1 MTGQEVQKLSDE
13 QIQAQISDL
22 RTKLFTL
29 RQQSVTDKVEDLSQ
43 FKKIRRDIARLLTE
57 HGARARKAAPAAKA
71 KVAKPA
77 AAKPASRKPA
87 AAKTAA
93 AKSPRAA
100 KAKA

>member
-29 RQQSVTDKVEDLSQ
+29 RQQSVTDTVEDLSQ

-57 HGARARKAAPAAKA
+57 HGARARKGAPAAKA

-77 AAKPASRKPA
+77 AAKPAARKPA

-93 AKSPRAA
+93 AKTPRAA